1 MGPFHLSMVTDWVF
15 SLVTQ
20 IFFEKG
26 VQSSLIMRR
35 FSGASSSQQPFYKTL
50 TYKDYKM
57 DTMVIYLKLVN
68 ILIASSENF
77 LSTFQR
83 AKFQNLKHERQ
94 QLLLSLILKTV
105 KH

>member
-57 DTMVIYLKLVN
+57 VIYLKLVN